1 MARPYKVRFGK
12 FVGIMAV
19 AMAGFMTALYII
31 PASFSAALVWQEW
44 VVVGAWMALGAFFYI
59 YSKRRYGAE
68 FGRDVY
74 IRTEEDSAETGFA
87 RVVRKQTDTAHF
99 VLTIGCEYGSGG
111 PEIGKMIA
119 DHYGIE
125 YYNRDLVDKVV
136 KELGVDKELVEEAD
150 MKKDVRYGFD
160 TSYGVRYAN
169 LSNRVIDAQF
179 KAIHDFAEKSSCVII
194 GRSSDFILHDR
205 DDVIN
210 VFIYASEEEEISAV
224 MAAEGLGRKAAAE
237 KRQQYERAQHA
248 RHLYITGRNRGD
260 RRSRDILINSSM
272 LGWEATADFIISII
286 DRKFGESAEG
296 LRKEA

>member
-1 MARPYKVRFGK
+1 MIPERFGKLGKHKTPEDAIILCGIACCIAPFFGRGVLVWLVDAASFGCVVAYLFVAISFCILRKKRPDMARPYKVRFGK

-59 YSKRRYGAE
+59 YSQRRYGAE

-74 IRTEEDSAETGFA
+74 IRTEEDSAETGFT

-125 YYNRDLVDKVV
+125 YYNREQL
-136 KELGVDKELVEEAD
+136 
-150 MKKDVRYGFD
+150 
-160 TSYGVRYAN
+160 
-169 LSNRVIDAQF
+169 
-179 KAIHDFAEKSSCVII
+179 
-194 GRSSDFILHDR
+194 IL
-205 DDVIN
+205 
-210 VFIYASEEEEISAV
+210 
-224 MAAEGLGRKAAAE
+224 
-237 KRQQYERAQHA
+237 
-248 RHLYITGRNRGD
+248 
-260 RRSRDILINSSM
+260 
-272 LGWEATADFIISII
+272 
-286 DRKFGESAEG
+286 
-296 LRKEA
+296 